1 MLLLTILKKT
11 AILIILSLVCLSA
24 FGQDYLNPSYRQGFA
39 AEVEAGY
46 ICKGAYT
53 NFSLGYNII
62 HGLYAGLGSGVEYFY
77 FEAKWK
83 KSVFVPTF
91 VQVRYSF
98 LNKKI
103 SPFIDFKAGV
113 VGDFTSRGTGHFFRP
128 AIGMEYRRV
137 GLKVGYYWS
146 NMTYE
151 NDTTGDDLCTIG
163 LIYRF

>member
-53 NFSLGYNII
+53 NFSLGYTLGYNII
-62 HGLYAGLGSGVEYFY
+62 
-77 FEAKWK
+77 
-83 KSVFVPTF
+83 
-91 VQVRYSF
+91 
-98 LNKKI
+98 
-103 SPFIDFKAGV
+103 
-113 VGDFTSRGTGHFFRP
+113 
-128 AIGMEYRRV
+128 
-137 GLKVGYYWS
+137 
-146 NMTYE
+146 YE
-151 NDTTGDDLCTIG
+151 RACTGDDPCTIG

>member
-62 HGLYAGLGSGVEYFY
+62 YERACTLGLVASL
-77 FEAKWK
+77 
-83 KSVFVPTF
+83 
-91 VQVRYSF
+91 
-98 LNKKI
+98 
-103 SPFIDFKAGV
+103 
-113 VGDFTSRGTGHFFRP
+113 
-128 AIGMEYRRV
+128 
-137 GLKVGYYWS
+137 
-146 NMTYE
+146 
-151 NDTTGDDLCTIG
+151 
-163 LIYRF
+163 LIHL

>member
-1 MLLLTILKKT
+1 MKHLVLV
-11 AILIILSLVCLSA
+11 ILSILLYSSA
-24 FGQDYLNPSYRQGFA
+24 FGQDYVNPSYRQGFA

-103 SPFIDFKAGV
+103 SPFIDFKA
-113 VGDFTSRGTGHFFRP
+113 D
-128 AIGMEYRRV
+128 
-137 GLKVGYYWS
+137 W
-146 NMTYE
+146 
-151 NDTTGDDLCTIG
+151 
-163 LIYRF
+163 

>member
-62 HGLYAGLGSGVEYFY
+62 YERACT
-77 FEAKWK
+77 
-83 KSVFVPTF
+83 KSSHTF
-91 VQVRYSF
+91 MIKRLF
-98 LNKKI
+98 
-103 SPFIDFKAGV
+103 
-113 VGDFTSRGTGHFFRP
+113 
-128 AIGMEYRRV
+128 
-137 GLKVGYYWS
+137 
-146 NMTYE
+146 TYE
-151 NDTTGDDLCTIG
+151 KNTFITNY
-163 LIYRF
+163 YRNI

>member
-62 HGLYAGLGSGVEYFY
+62 
-77 FEAKWK
+77 
-83 KSVFVPTF
+83 
-91 VQVRYSF
+91 
-98 LNKKI
+98 
-103 SPFIDFKAGV
+103 
-113 VGDFTSRGTGHFFRP
+113 
-128 AIGMEYRRV
+128 
-137 GLKVGYYWS
+137 
-146 NMTYE
+146 YE
-151 NDTTGDDLCTIG
+151 RACTGDDPCTIG

>member
-24 FGQDYLNPSYRQGFA
+24 FGQDYLNPSYRQGLQGFA

-62 HGLYAGLGSGVEYFY
+62 
-77 FEAKWK
+77 
-83 KSVFVPTF
+83 
-91 VQVRYSF
+91 
-98 LNKKI
+98 
-103 SPFIDFKAGV
+103 
-113 VGDFTSRGTGHFFRP
+113 
-128 AIGMEYRRV
+128 
-137 GLKVGYYWS
+137 
-146 NMTYE
+146 YE
-151 NDTTGDDLCTIG
+151 RACTGDDPCTIG